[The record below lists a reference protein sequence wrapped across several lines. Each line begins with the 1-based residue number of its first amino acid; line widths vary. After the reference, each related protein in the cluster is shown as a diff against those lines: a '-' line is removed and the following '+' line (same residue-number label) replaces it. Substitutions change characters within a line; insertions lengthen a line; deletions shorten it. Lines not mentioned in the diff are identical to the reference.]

1 MAAIQD
7 TTGDKMFN
15 ILCYTIMTLLLLIIL
30 YPLIFVLSASI
41 SDPLMVGSGKVILLP
56 KGFTLEGYKRVFQ
69 DSDILTGYA
78 NTFFYTTVGTC
89 INLLVTIP
97 AGYALSRKTLPG
109 KGFLMS
115 YFMIP
120 MYFSGGLIPTFLI
133 VNQLGLYNTRAVM
146 LLMFAF
152 NMYNCIICRTF
163 FSGIP
168 KEMEEASI
176 IDGCN
181 VPQTFIK
188 VVLPLSKALIG
199 VMVLYFAVAH
209 WNTYFTA
216 MIYLKDAS
224 KQPLQLVL
232 RKILV
237 LESSSAEM
245 LQGAAEEAALV
256 KFKLKELIKYAVIVV
271 SSLPVLILYPF
282 LQKYFDQG
290 VMIGSVKG

>member
-7 TTGDKMFN
+7 TTGDKIFN
-15 ILCYTIMTLLLLIIL
+15 ILCYTIMTLLLLMIL

-109 KGFLMS
+109 KRFLMY

-133 VNQLGLYNTRAVM
+133 VNKLGLYNTRAVM

-188 VVLPLSKALIG
+188 VVLPLSKAVIG

-209 WNTYFTA
+209 WNTYFSA
-216 MIYLKDAS
+216 MIYLKDVS

-245 LQGAAEEAALV
+245 LQSGAEEAALA